1 MPVPKRKRSRARR
14 DKRFANKGLKP
25 QSFTK
30 CPNCTEFIMPHQACK
45 SCGHYKG
52 AKVIRTKSDRDL
64 MRSEAKK
71 LQEAKK
77 PKEEAQTEQK

>member
-14 DKRFANKGLKP
+14 DSRFANKGLKA
-25 QSFTK
+25 QAFTK
-30 CPNCTEFIMPHQACK
+30 CPNCAEFIMPHQACK
-45 SCGHYKG
+45 ACGHYKG
-52 AKVIRTKSDRDL
+52 AKVIRTKSDRAL

-77 PKEEAQTEQK
+77 PQEEPQTEQQ